1 MKTLFK
7 ISAGLIFISA
17 MISGYLFF
25 NPVQGG
31 FLPHWVL
38 PLSAMICLI
47 ILIGAERGPKPFHK
61 ERGFG
66 TILIGIPLLAI
77 LFQLNYIA
85 MEFGVAFLENE
96 LIPILGF
103 HVFLATVGNYV
114 TTSKSLL
121 SGLPTPWNM
130 RSDLSWSKSHR
141 LLGFGSVLL
150 AVVSATVTVLQ
161 GQFNRNVLAVGFIA
175 LYLSF
180 AIYSWWVWRND
191 PNRGP
196 LHGRG

>member
-7 ISAGLIFISA
+7 ISAGLIAISLL
-17 MISGYLFF
+17 ISGYLFYYPTPESF
-25 NPVQGG
+25 M
-31 FLPHWVL
+31 PHWVL

-103 HVFLATVGNYV
+103 HVFFSYC
-114 TTSKSLL
+114 
-121 SGLPTPWNM
+121 
-130 RSDLSWSKSHR
+130 R
-141 LLGFGSVLL
+141 
-150 AVVSATVTVLQ
+150 
-161 GQFNRNVLAVGFIA
+161 
-175 LYLSF
+175 
-180 AIYSWWVWRND
+180 
-191 PNRGP
+191 
-196 LHGRG
+196 